1 MPGGQWARLSRADKL
16 TFLWALVSAL
26 VHIVVDGTFAIFS
39 SHITPKEWFLVI
51 WDRIGR
57 IDSR

>member
-1 MPGGQWARLSRADKL
+1 MSRADKL